1 MKQGALVP
9 NSRLVR
15 QPNADAPVLGRIG
28 VDCLLGPRRGGSK
41 LAVVAYARY
50 AQAEVAPAA

>member
-1 MKQGALVP
+1 MPLKMCALVP

-41 LAVVAYARY
+41 LAVVAYA
-50 AQAEVAPAA
+50 QAEVAPAA